1 MIFFSHKQ
9 KFKNMK
15 KEIYKQPQIK
25 TVEFK
30 TEVGYDGT
38 VGPTSGS
45 TWRLDESVNGGDG
58 MESYSMRGAS
68 SSESDGS
75 DRGYF

>member
-1 MIFFSHKQ
+1 MRK
-9 KFKNMK
+9 
-15 KEIYKQPQIK
+15 IYKQPRVIS
-25 TVEFK
+25 VEFR

-45 TWRLDESVNGGDG
+45 TWRLDENVNGGDG

-68 SSESDGS
+68 SSEPEGS